1 MDLINPKD
9 ILLQNSIENYDLFTR
24 VFDLQ
29 ENKRIKSPLAQITGI
44 SDKIGVDQDFANT
57 VMTPFL
63 QVDGFNELFSV
74 CTIGNPIL
82 VTIDGKAIAKRMFPA
97 NQGQADISYFEIQDL
112 SETIKFQK
120 ALIPILKNL
129 QASSALLVNFKTI
142 DLDDNY
148 QYYAFSFARHKLNA
162 IKPNKIINTLQ
173 LFDEK
178 DFEYFNIIFTNNNS
192 MSNNEQQNI
201 KDQFFGEDTSSLFV
215 VGQDQDLANLTF
227 VLNDSNNAIENEDVD
242 FNYQDRMVKADYTTI
257 GRYLPASTNQDNIEV
272 YKYYMQ
278 IIWDTLINEISG
290 KYVFFLGDA
299 VTWSD
304 DSSEIQ
310 IATLNLF
317 DIASRYE
324 YVQKSTKSPIDQMIF
339 MTAPQETLIKTINAG
354 AGHLKPFKNQRLDD
368 VRISLR
374 NFVFNRTSPVYN
386 KLMSNLEEVD
396 RDD

>member
-29 ENKRIKSPLAQITGI
+29 ENKRIKSPLAQIAEI
-44 SDKIGVDQDFANT
+44 ADKIGVDQDFANT

-129 QASSALLVNFKTI
+129 QSSSALLVNFKVI
-142 DLDDNY
+142 DLGDNY
-148 QYYAFSFARHKLNA
+148 QYYAFSFARHKLNV

-178 DFEYFNIIFTNNNS
+178 DFEYFNVIFTNNNS

-227 VLNDSNNAIENEDVD
+227 VLNDNNNAIENEDVD

-257 GRYLPASTNQDNIEV
+257 GRYLPASTNQNSIEV

-299 VTWSD
+299 VAWGD

-317 DIASRYE
+317 DISSRYE
-324 YVQKSTKSPIDQMIF
+324 YVQKSAKSPIDQMIF

-368 VRISLR
+368 VRISLH
-374 NFVFNRTSPVYN
+374 NFIFNRTSPVYN